1 MPFWKKKEPE
11 VPLPH
16 VEPGMSAR
24 TLRTQPYKVLRRT
37 AIRHGASFAN
47 CCSSGSCP
55 PAI

>member
-16 VEPGMSAR
+16 VEPGMSAS
-24 TLRTQPYKVLRRT
+24 QSSEPKVLRRT

-47 CCSSGSCP
+47 CCSSDSCP